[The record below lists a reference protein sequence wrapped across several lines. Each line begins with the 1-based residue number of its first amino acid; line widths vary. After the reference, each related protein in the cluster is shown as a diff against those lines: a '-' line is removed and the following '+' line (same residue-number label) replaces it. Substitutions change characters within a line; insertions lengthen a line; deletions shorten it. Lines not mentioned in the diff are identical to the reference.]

1 MKLVQLQESLS
12 SYGKNNKCS
21 FPGGSVNELKVSFAG
36 NFSDLPADD
45 TEEYSTLKDK
55 FAAAFASSL
64 QVAKSLVQVLGF
76 EPGSII
82 VKLEIIA
89 KNGTQLFE
97 KLEIVVNSKSISVV
111 GFPVQNIPG

>member
-21 FPGGSVNELKVSFAG
+21 FPGGLQAKVSFAG
-36 NFSDLPADD
+36 NFSDLPAND
-45 TEEYSTLKDK
+45 TDEYSTLKDE
-55 FAAAFASSL
+55 FAVAFASSL

-89 KNGTQLFE
+89 KNGTQLLE
-97 KLEIVVNSKSISVV
+97 KLENVVNSKSISVV
-111 GFPVQNIPG
+111 GYPVQNLTG